1 MYQLSPA
8 LLDSQITLES
18 KNNKKNKTYKN
29 KRQVQFD
36 LNSNQEKQKL
46 DTINNLIHSTNE
58 DDDDDDNNYK
68 NFNKDMLKSSKLND
82 NNMTNNDLIN
92 HDLINDDSIN
102 KNLINNELK
111 KMDSFNEL
119 HKSKYSKDVAS
130 IDSGEIYSNYNDSY
144 KKNLKILNN
153 NNQVQSINDSAL
165 FDNNTDNTINKNN
178 NLLSKLDYIIHLLEQ
193 QHNEKTNYITED
205 LILYLFLGIFIIY
218 VLDIFSKSGKYNR

>member
-1 MYQLSPA
+1 MDLEKSIKKFYKSFKKLS
-8 LLDSQITLES
+8 LINILFIFVLIIVFVFIIL
-18 KNNKKNKTYKN
+18 KNCNNKNKKI
-29 KRQVQFD
+29 
-36 LNSNQEKQKL
+36 E
-46 DTINNLIHSTNE
+46 
-58 DDDDDDNNYK
+58 
-68 NFNKDMLKSSKLND
+68 NFE
-82 NNMTNNDLIN
+82 
-92 HDLINDDSIN
+92 
-102 KNLINNELK
+102 NNELK

-119 HKSKYSKDVAS
+119 HKTKYSKDVAS
-130 IDSGEIYSNYNDSY
+130 INSGEIYSNYNDSY

-153 NNQVQSINDSAL
+153 NNQVQSINSNSL